1 MEKIDVQSKHGKYP
15 ILIEEGIFE
24 QAGNWIHRWM
34 PTSHLAIITDTNV
47 GAIYLERLQAA
58 LMQVG
63 MSSVDVFVIQAGEE
77 SKSLQ
82 TVETIYHWL
91 LEKGHDR
98 SSGIIAL
105 GGGVVGDLTGFV
117 ASTFMRGIPFV
128 QVPTSLLAQ
137 VDSSVGGKVGVNV
150 MEGKNL
156 VGSFYAPKGVLIDPC
171 VLKTLPMRQFRNGIA
186 EVVKTGAI
194 LDAKLL
200 KDLAQL
206 GDEVEQR
213 PAWGKVIARCCE
225 LKAMVV
231 SQDEE
236 ERGLRKILNFGHS
249 FGHGIE
255 QYTEYKKYAHGEA
268 VAIGMIMAA
277 QIGRE
282 LLITEVGVEEE
293 LVALLTQFNLPI
305 QSIPIPTKDWIAVMK
320 KDKKKSK
327 GLLHLVAVKAMG
339 QAVVRPIEYD
349 VIEKFLAGW
358 SSEKNN

>member
-1 MEKIDVQSKHGKYP
+1 MQKIDVQSKHGKYP
-15 ILIEEGIFE
+15 ILIEEGIFK
-24 QAGNWIHRWM
+24 QAGNWIRRWM
-34 PTSHLAIITDTNV
+34 PSSQLAIITDTNV
-47 GAIYLERLQAA
+47 GELYLEQLQADLKQA
-58 LMQVG
+58 GLG
-63 MSSVDVFVIQAGEE
+63 FVDAFIIKAGEE
-77 SKSLQ
+77 SKNLQ
-82 TVETIYHWL
+82 TIETIYHWL

-105 GGGVVGDLTGFV
+105 GGGVVGDMSGFV

-150 MEGKNL
+150 REGKNL
-156 VGSFYAPKGVLIDPC
+156 IGSFYAPKGVIIDPS
-171 VLKTLPMRQFRNGIA
+171 VLMSLPMRQFRNGIA

-194 LDAKLL
+194 LDANLL
-200 KDLAQL
+200 KQVALL
-206 GDEVEQR
+206 RDEAELR

-236 ERGLRKILNFGHS
+236 EHGLRKILNFGHS

-268 VAIGMIMAA
+268 VAIGMILAA
-277 QIGRE
+277 QIGQE
-282 LLITEVGVEEE
+282 LGITESGVEEE
-293 LVALLTQFNLPI
+293 LTALLTQFHLPV
-305 QSIPIPTKDWIAVMK
+305 QSIPIPTEEWLAAMK
-320 KDKKKSK
+320 KDKKKSR

-339 QAVVRPIEYD
+339 QAVVRPVKYGIIED
-349 VIEKFLAGW
+349 FLKGVA
-358 SSEKNN
+358 E

>member
-1 MEKIDVQSKHGKYP
+1 MQRIDVQSKHGKYP

-24 QAGNWIHRWM
+24 QAGNWIRRWM
-34 PTSHLAIITDTNV
+34 PSSQLAIITDTNV
-47 GAIYLERLQAA
+47 GKIYLERLEAA
-58 LMQVG
+58 LKQAG
-63 MSSVDVFVIQAGEE
+63 MGSVDVFVIKAGEE
-77 SKSLQ
+77 SKNLQ

-105 GGGVVGDLTGFV
+105 GGGVVGDLSGFV
-117 ASTFMRGIPFV
+117 ASTFMRGVPFV

-156 VGSFYAPKGVLIDPC
+156 VGSFYAPKGVIIDPQ
-171 VLKTLPMRQFRNGIA
+171 VLTTLPIRQFRNGIA

-194 LDAKLL
+194 LDANLL
-200 KDLAQL
+200 KEVALL
-206 GDEVEQR
+206 HDEAELR

-225 LKAMVV
+225 LKSMVV

-268 VAIGMIMAA
+268 VAIGMILAA
-277 QIGRE
+277 QIGQE
-282 LLITEVGVEEE
+282 LGITEAGVEEE
-293 LVALLTQFNLPI
+293 LTALLTQFELPI
-305 QSIPIPTKDWIAVMK
+305 QSIPIPTEEWIAVMK

-339 QAVVRPIEYD
+339 QAVVRPVEYD
-349 VIEKFLAGW
+349 VIEKFLAGVA
-358 SSEKNN
+358 E

>member
-15 ILIEEGIFE
+15 ILIEEGIFD
-24 QAGNWIHRWM
+24 QAGHWIRRWV
-34 PTSHLAIITDTNV
+34 PSAQLAIITDTNV
-47 GAIYLERLQAA
+47 GKIYLERLKTGLKQA
-58 LMQVG
+58 G
-63 MSSVDVFVIQAGEE
+63 MSSADVYVIEAGEE
-77 SKSLQ
+77 SKNLQ
-82 TVETIYHWL
+82 TVEMIYHWL

-117 ASTFMRGIPFV
+117 ASTFMRGLPFV

-156 VGSFYAPKGVLIDPC
+156 VGSFYAPKGVIIDPL

-186 EVVKTGAI
+186 EIVKTGAI
-194 LDAKLL
+194 LDANLLQEVAKLH
-200 KDLAQL
+200 DA
-206 GDEVEQR
+206 VELR
-213 PAWGKVIARCCE
+213 PAWGKVIARCCD

-249 FGHGIE
+249 FGHVIE
-255 QYTEYKKYAHGEA
+255 QFTEYKKYAHGEA

-277 QIGRE
+277 QLGRKLE
-282 LLITEVGVEEE
+282 ITEAEVEEE
-293 LVALLTQFNLPI
+293 LTALLRQFNLPI
-305 QSIPIPTKDWIAVMK
+305 QSIPIPTEDWIAVMK

-327 GLLHLVAVKAMG
+327 GLLHLVALKEMG
-339 QAVVRPIEYD
+339 QAVVRPVEYGLIE
-349 VIEKFLAGW
+349 EFLKEVAR
-358 SSEKNN
+358 

>member
-1 MEKIDVQSKHGKYP
+1 MQKIDVQSKHGKYP

-24 QAGNWIHRWM
+24 QAGNWIRRWM
-34 PTSHLAIITDTNV
+34 PSSQLVIITDTNV
-47 GAIYLERLQAA
+47 GNFYLEKLQSA
-58 LMQVG
+58 LKEAG
-63 MSSVDVFVIQAGEE
+63 LGSVDVFVIEAGEE
-77 SKSLQ
+77 SKNLQ

-105 GGGVVGDLTGFV
+105 GGGVVGDLSGFV

-156 VGSFYAPKGVLIDPC
+156 VGSFYAPKGVVIDPC
-171 VLKTLPMRQFRNGIA
+171 VLQTLPMRQFRNGIA
-186 EVVKTGAI
+186 EVIKTGAI

-200 KDLAQL
+200 KAVALL
-206 GDEVEQR
+206 HDEAEKR
-213 PAWGKVIARCCE
+213 SAWGSVIGRCCE

-268 VAIGMIMAA
+268 VAIGMILAA
-277 QIGRE
+277 QIGRK
-282 LLITEVGVEEE
+282 LGITASGVEEE
-293 LVALLTQFNLPI
+293 LTALLTQFHLPI
-305 QSIPIPTKDWIAVMK
+305 QSIPIPREEWLAAMK
-320 KDKKKSK
+320 KDKKKSQ
-327 GLLHLVAVKAMG
+327 GLLHLVALKAMG
-339 QAVVRPIEYD
+339 QAVVRPVEYG
-349 VIEKFLAGW
+349 VIEEFLKEAA
-358 SSEKNN
+358 E

>member
-15 ILIEEGIFE
+15 ILIEEGVFE
-24 QAGNWIHRWM
+24 QAGNWIRRWM
-34 PTSHLAIITDTNV
+34 PSSQLAIITDTNV
-47 GAIYLERLQAA
+47 GELYVEKLQSA
-58 LMQVG
+58 LKQAGLGPVEAY
-63 MSSVDVFVIQAGEE
+63 IIKAGEE
-77 SKSLQ
+77 SKNLQ
-82 TVETIYHWL
+82 TIEAIYHWL
-91 LEKGHDR
+91 LDKGHDR

-105 GGGVVGDLTGFV
+105 GGGVVGDMAGFV

-150 MEGKNL
+150 REGKNL
-156 VGSFYAPKGVLIDPC
+156 IGSFYAPKGVIIDPR
-171 VLKTLPMRQFRNGIA
+171 VLTTLPMRQFRNGIA

-194 LDAKLL
+194 LDANLL
-200 KDLAQL
+200 KEVALL
-206 GDEVEQR
+206 HDEAELR

-225 LKAMVV
+225 LKATVV

-268 VAIGMIMAA
+268 VAIGMILAA

-282 LLITEVGVEEE
+282 LGITEAGVEEE
-293 LVALLTQFNLPI
+293 LTALLEQFHLPI
-305 QSIPIPTKDWIAVMK
+305 QSIPIPTEEWLSAMK
-320 KDKKKSK
+320 KDKKKSQ

-339 QAVVRPIEYD
+339 QAVVRPVGYD
-349 VIEKFLAGW
+349 VIEKFLAGVA
-358 SSEKNN
+358 E